1 MRETDEFDE
10 TKFGKNERKMKKKRT
25 CFGFQASP
33 SKTIGYT
40 SS

>member
-1 MRETDEFDE
+1 MRETEEYDEK
-10 TKFGKNERKMKKKRT
+10 TNGKKEGEKGKKRT